1 MFMSTW
7 RTLLWQV
14 GMVGLIVLV
23 VGWIGGIQAAL
34 AMLYGGMVAVANT
47 ALLFWRWRQGAR
59 DYHCD
64 AGKHMRSFYRSMV
77 ERFFVVVILLAVGFL
92 LTGNQALILLAGF
105 VVGQVAWLMA
115 SLTLRERT

>member
-47 ALLFWRWRQGAR
+47 ALLFWRWRQGAQN
-59 DYHCD
+59 YHCD

-92 LTGNQALILLAGF
+92 LMGNQALILLAGF
-105 VVGQVAWLMA
+105 VVGQVAWLLA